1 MKKLFFVFLVI
12 SIACYFGCT
21 KGAPQTPACTNAL
34 PYTDSAALL
43 TFAGD
48 SIHTTFDS
56 SGIFYQILDS
66 GTNHKPTGGSLCSVS
81 YIGKLMNN
89 IIFDSATS
97 SPLGGYSV
105 NQLLPVWQFALP
117 KIGVGG
123 RIRVLLPSAYGY
135 GCNGYGN
142 VIPPNAPLY
151 YDITLLGVF

>member
-1 MKKLFFVFLVI
+1 MKKLFFIVFVCSVI
-12 SIACYFGCT
+12 CYFGCT

-34 PYTDSAALL
+34 PYKDSAALL
-43 TFAGD
+43 AFADD

-66 GTNHKPTGGSLCSVS
+66 GSSLRPSGGSLCSVN
-81 YIGKLMNN
+81 YIAKLMSNV
-89 IIFDSATS
+89 IFDSASS

-105 NQLLPVWQFALP
+105 NQLLPVWQFSLP

-123 RIRVLLPSAYGY
+123 RIRVLLPSTYGY